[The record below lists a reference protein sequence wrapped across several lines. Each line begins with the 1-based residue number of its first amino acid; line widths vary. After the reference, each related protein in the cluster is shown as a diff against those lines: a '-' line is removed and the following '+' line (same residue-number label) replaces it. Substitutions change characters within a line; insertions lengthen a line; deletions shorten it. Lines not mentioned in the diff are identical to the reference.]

1 MAGILLAIGAIMLV
15 FFWLRPRKR
24 TRAVSPKNHGLI
36 KTPQDGAY
44 TTANQFHAV
53 SVVIEGTGC
62 QYVKSLENKRF
73 LSKDAPRLPLKNCEM
88 TGCNCHYSHHQD
100 RRDINNDRR
109 IDYGMTHDLFGAF
122 GEENR
127 RVKRRG
133 RRAAD
138 R

>member
-1 MAGILLAIGAIMLV
+1 MAGVLLALGVIILV
-15 FFWLRPRKR
+15 FFWVRPRKK
-24 TRAVSPKNHGLI
+24 TRAANTKNHHI
-36 KTPQDGAY
+36 VKTQQDGAVN
-44 TTANQFHAV
+44 TPNQFHAV
-53 SVVIEGTGC
+53 SVVVEGTGC
-62 QYVKSLENKRF
+62 EYVKLLENKRF

-88 TGCNCHYSHHQD
+88 TGCSCHYSHHQD
-100 RRDINNDRR
+100 RRDINNERR